1 METKRTK
8 EKVAS
13 EILEYW
19 PRMLGGH
26 FRAEPTAEA
35 ARGRHPG
42 FSSFNVVA
50 AGPGSLSL
58 SFGENVWSQTMQ
70 TIPVFGC
77 FFVMCVTPL
86 GAADETDSDKLAR
99 KAYLTFCQAYNKNE
113 LDGVM
118 KVMDVPW
125 LELGKPV
132 VKDRI
137 ELQKIWK
144 KLLADRSVESLPWT
158 KFKVEPMSVL
168 REAAKGNK
176 DFLTKLERLG
186 LTRRIARWLMGS

>member
-1 METKRTK
+1 
-8 EKVAS
+8 
-13 EILEYW
+13 
-19 PRMLGGH
+19 
-26 FRAEPTAEA
+26 
-35 ARGRHPG
+35 
-42 FSSFNVVA
+42 
-50 AGPGSLSL
+50 
-58 SFGENVWSQTMQ
+58 MQ

-186 LTRRIARWLMGS
+186 LTKEDRAVVDGIMIFIVRVRKGEAKILGGYPLGLKIHGKIFP